1 MKSFV
6 SFGALFA
13 AIAFGLPQFHY
24 VTEPHQELS
33 KRIIGGDVAPAGKY
47 KFASV
52 VTLDIGGRTHTC
64 AGTIISKNFIVTAGH
79 CLVSGDGLTVNS
91 PQNITAGYGSNES
104 ANQTFL
110 TAKKLFLHPN
120 YNPAVFENDIG
131 IIQVADIPLD
141 GVTSGKVPVYKGL
154 LETTQVVT
162 AIGWGMTDYTNWDSV
177 SPSLKEAVVKV
188 GNLSTCKYQIETY
201 LHSTF
206 ENSNGPRICIEN
218 ALAPGNGPCAGDSG
232 SPLVMFVNEM
242 PYFAGVMSN
251 GGGANGEATCAVTG
265 GFAFYTHVKSY
276 IPFIANV
283 TGLSL

>member
-1 MKSFV
+1 MKFLSIL
-6 SFGALFA
+6 GACLVA
-13 AIAFGLPQFHY
+13 TNLGQAQHTGLSTPQ
-24 VTEPHQELS
+24 LS
-33 KRIIGGDVAPAGKY
+33 KRIIGGNVAPAGKY

-52 VTLDIGGRTHTC
+52 VTLDIGGRKHTC

-91 PQNITAGYGSNES
+91 PQNITAGYGSNGS
-104 ANQTFL
+104 ASQTFL

-141 GVTSGKVPVYKGL
+141 GVKAAALPVYKGWL
-154 LETTQVVT
+154 YPGMAVT
-162 AIGWGMTDYTNWDSV
+162 SIGWGMTNYTDWSSV

-188 GNLSTCKYQIETY
+188 GNLDPCEHQIETY

-206 ENSNGPRICIEN
+206 DDSNGPRVCIEN

-232 SPLVMFVNEM
+232 STLVAFSYGK

-251 GGGANGEATCAVTG
+251 GGGANGEATCAVSG
-265 GFAFYTHVKSY
+265 GFAFYTHVY
-276 IPFIANV
+276 NYLYFIYTV
-283 TGLSL
+283 TGRWF